1 MVSAL
6 DEGERLKLDT
16 VQVFTKN
23 QQQWQAKPL
32 DPGMVKDWHARLAH
46 LNWKARTVSH
56 ASYLINLASPVD
68 ELWNKSIALMQIEI
82 ERCEELGIP
91 FLVHHPGAYT
101 TSSLDEGLKRIALAY
116 RQLFASTRGCKT
128 VSCLEGTAGAGSTIG
143 GDFDHLSRLRSLII
157 EATGEPARI
166 GFCLDSCHLHAAGYD
181 MSTRGSAQRVIEDF
195 DNRCGIANLKVWH
208 LNDSKGK
215 LGSHLDRHAH
225 IGEGEVGR
233 GVDAATLAD
242 SGFAAIVNHPAF
254 AGVPKILETPKE
266 EDPKGGRA
274 AVVWDQINVARLRTL
289 MAPPGNDPALP
300 GLRTALASPMP
311 TKPSKKAIAK
321 TEKPLATTAAT
332 RLERAERQQ
341 SGPAKKGSKARD
353 DAVAIKKESTHSP
366 AHTGQKSQANNTKM
380 PGKNQPSSKMGTRT
394 GTRRK
399 SR

>member
-6 DEGERLKLDT
+6 DEGERLGLDT
-16 VQVFTKN
+16 VQFFTKN

-32 DPGMVKDWHARLAH
+32 DSAMVRDWRARLKQLSWAD
-46 LNWKARTVSH
+46 RTVSH
-56 ASYLINLASPVD
+56 ASYLINLAAPAD

-101 TSSLDEGLKRIALAY
+101 TSSLDDGLKRIALAY
-116 RQLFASTRGCKT
+116 KQLFATTRGYKT
-128 VSCLEGTAGAGSTIG
+128 ISCLEGTAGAGSTIG
-143 GDFDHLSRLRSLII
+143 GDFDHLARLRALII
-157 EATGEPARI
+157 EATGEPSRI

-181 MSTRGSAQRVIEDF
+181 MSTLASATRVLDDF
-195 DNRCGIANLKVWH
+195 DARCGVANLKVWH

-225 IGEGEVGR
+225 VGEGEVGR

-266 EDPKGGRA
+266 EPAKGDRP
-274 AVVWDQINVARLRTL
+274 AVAWDQINVARLRSL
-289 MAPPGNDPALP
+289 MRGTAEPNLP
-300 GLRTALASPMP
+300 GLRS
-311 TKPSKKAIAK
+311 
-321 TEKPLATTAAT
+321 PLATPTPAKPKVKNGSKANKSPTSATAT
-332 RLERAERQQ
+332 RLESAERQQ
-341 SGPAKKGSKARD
+341 SRPAKKAGSKAPDAPKAKKGSPQTAVHKGQAPAASKA
-353 DAVAIKKESTHSP
+353 
-366 AHTGQKSQANNTKM
+366 KS
-380 PGKNQPSSKMGTRT
+380 PGKTRQPGKTGLKA

>member
-6 DEGERLKLDT
+6 DEGERLGLDT

-32 DPGMVKDWHARLAH
+32 DPGMVREWHARLKQ
-46 LNWKARTVSH
+46 LGWTDRTVSH
-56 ASYLINLASPVD
+56 ASYLINLAAPAD
-68 ELWNKSIALMQIEI
+68 ELWHKSIALMQVEI

-91 FLVHHPGAYT
+91 FLVHHPGAFT

-116 RQLFASTRGCKT
+116 KQLFASTRGYKT

-143 GDFDHLSRLRSLII
+143 GDFDHLSRLRSMII

-181 MSTRGSAQRVIEDF
+181 MSTRASATRVLDDF
-195 DNRCGIANLKVWH
+195 DVRCGSANLKVWH

-233 GVDAATLAD
+233 GVDAPTLAD

-266 EDPKGGRA
+266 EPAKGERP
-274 AVVWDQINVARLRTL
+274 AVAWDQINVARLRTL
-289 MAPPGNDPALP
+289 LP
-300 GLRTALASPMP
+300 TCAEPNLTGLRSALAALAP
-311 TKPSKKAIAK
+311 TVAKEKKPAKPSKSP
-321 TEKPLATTAAT
+321 TSPAAT
-332 RLERAERQQ
+332 RLVSAERQQ
-341 SGPAKKGSKARD
+341 SRPAKMADGKAQDTPTAKKGSPRPAAQKGNPPAARKAKTLKKTQPAGKARPKAD
-353 DAVAIKKESTHSP
+353 
-366 AHTGQKSQANNTKM
+366 
-380 PGKNQPSSKMGTRT
+380 
-394 GTRRK
+394 TRRK